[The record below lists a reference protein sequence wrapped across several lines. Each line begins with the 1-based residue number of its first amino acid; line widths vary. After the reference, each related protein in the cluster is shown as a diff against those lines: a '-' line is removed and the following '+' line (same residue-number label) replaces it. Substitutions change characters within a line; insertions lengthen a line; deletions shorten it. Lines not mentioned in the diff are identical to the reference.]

1 MRMAYGGPNPM
12 NMPGF
17 CAAGDSFNETRMNVR
32 DGIFF
37 HFDDGRSRIRACEC
51 EYICHPGTYRTLLS
65 IIADDCM
72 MIHSDIHSA

>member
-32 DGIFF
+32 DGIFSISMMEGLVYA
-37 HFDDGRSRIRACEC
+37 HVSVNTSVIREHTGR
-51 EYICHPGTYRTLLS
+51 YYQLLL
-65 IIADDCM
+65 
-72 MIHSDIHSA
+72 MIV